1 MQVFFNSH
9 LETIL
14 WRYQF
19 YTGIYDQSILKWL
32 KYKYFQEIFL
42 RNVIYCILVATVVNC
57 LDQLYSEFPYYFSF
71 LVDNLLALNETQQKL
86 CLFNFRFFS
95 EKCQSIISSRN
106 SCFIWQC
113 NVFCFSLFGSA
124 RKFFSSTQVIYNFIT
139 NLLLLISPFTM
150 CNLIVNRNCNNKYV
164 KTYDKVWCNASN
176 NVKIAFKHL
185 FYSTMGLQLI

>member
-1 MQVFFNSH
+1 MNAKETSFPAEGSVHVLISFLWKYQNVFFLKIKNVELQVFFNSH

-86 CLFNFRFFS
+86 CLFNFRFFLW
-95 EKCQSIISSRN
+95 KIVSRLFHLEILVLFDSATSFVSVCSGQLEN
-106 SCFIWQC
+106 SFQARRLYTTLLQIYCYWFHHLQC
-113 NVFCFSLFGSA
+113 A
-124 RKFFSSTQVIYNFIT
+124 I
-139 NLLLLISPFTM
+139 
-150 CNLIVNRNCNNKYV
+150 
-164 KTYDKVWCNASN
+164 
-176 NVKIAFKHL
+176 
-185 FYSTMGLQLI
+185 

>member
-1 MQVFFNSH
+1 MFWYHFYENIKMFFFFLIKNVKLQVFFNSH

-57 LDQLYSEFPYYFSF
+57 LDQLYSEFPHYFSF

-86 CLFNFRFFS
+86 CLFNFRFFLW
-95 EKCQSIISSRN
+95 K
-106 SCFIWQC
+106 
-113 NVFCFSLFGSA
+113 
-124 RKFFSSTQVIYNFIT
+124 
-139 NLLLLISPFTM
+139 
-150 CNLIVNRNCNNKYV
+150 IVNRLFHLEIIVLFDSATPFVSVCSGQLENSFQARRLYTIQLYYKLTAIDFTIYNV
-164 KTYDKVWCNASN
+164 QSN
-176 NVKIAFKHL
+176 SK
-185 FYSTMGLQLI
+185 

>member
-95 EKCQSIISSRN
+95 EKLSVDYFISK
-106 SCFIWQC
+106 F
-113 NVFCFSLFGSA
+113 LFYLTVQRLLFQFVRVSSKILFKHAGYIQLYY
-124 RKFFSSTQVIYNFIT
+124 KFTAIDFTIYN
-139 NLLLLISPFTM
+139 
-150 CNLIVNRNCNNKYV
+150 VQ
-164 KTYDKVWCNASN
+164 SN
-176 NVKIAFKHL
+176 SK
-185 FYSTMGLQLI
+185 